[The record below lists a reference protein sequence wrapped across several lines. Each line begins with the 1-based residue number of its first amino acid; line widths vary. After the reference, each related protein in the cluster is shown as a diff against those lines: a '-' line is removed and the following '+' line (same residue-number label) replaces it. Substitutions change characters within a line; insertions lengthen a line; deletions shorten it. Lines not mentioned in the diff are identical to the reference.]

1 MTHGGD
7 DPSSRG
13 LRRYPKPKKTPHSIF
28 LTELCTGLPEFRL
41 GETRRTSVIL
51 SVSVSAS
58 VGMSFVRLASFVFLT
73 LSVFTPFYT
82 HTNAQTRIPVSVLR
96 FWRHDVRIALR
107 GSLAKRYGT

>member
-7 DPSSRG
+7 DRPPGSSA
-13 LRRYPKPKKTPHSIF
+13 LPKAKENAHSIF
-28 LTELCTGLPEFRL
+28 LTELCAGLPEFKP

-58 VGMSFVRLASFVFLT
+58 VGMGFVRLASFVFLT

-82 HTNAQTRIPVSVLR
+82 HTNAQTRTP
-96 FWRHDVRIALR
+96 
-107 GSLAKRYGT
+107 LASCASGGLM